1 MLREFKMRLTMRELQ
16 RQCMGYRADPE
27 QIVYDDN
34 PKTLHSLRESD
45 AGLGWYKAK
54 SQPRGRT
61 HIGRQVAPLSQYCNL
76 PGGFPMPVFLHGRT
90 DSRGRQR
97 LTLVHLAERVED
109 AAELTMT
116 FTLASHAPI
125 TPWGYPKMQ
134 ASDCRLVVPGVPNTT
149 PMRFYAGQ
157 PDPEDRSRFSLTFE
171 IDGTRSTINGIL
183 NDDGSIKLRM
193 ADGPGQL
200 SPVAR

>member
-1 MLREFKMRLTMRELQ
+1 
-16 RQCMGYRADPE
+16 
-27 QIVYDDN
+27 
-34 PKTLHSLRESD
+34 
-45 AGLGWYKAK
+45 
-54 SQPRGRT
+54 
-61 HIGRQVAPLSQYCNL
+61 
-76 PGGFPMPVFLHGRT
+76 MPVFLHGRT